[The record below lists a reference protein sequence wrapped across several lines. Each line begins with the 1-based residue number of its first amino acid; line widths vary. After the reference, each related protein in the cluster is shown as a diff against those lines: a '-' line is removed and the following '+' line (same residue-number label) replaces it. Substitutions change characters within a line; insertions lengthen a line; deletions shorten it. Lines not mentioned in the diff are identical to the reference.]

1 MGRQVIDILFRMTEL
16 KLERIIAEIVDNSL
30 DADAK
35 KIKVDFF
42 GINKDES
49 DVGFSV
55 MDNGIGF
62 DSTEQLFNSWE
73 IELKSKTRSE
83 EEIGKYHVGMKLA
96 PLTKY
101 KTIYVVTIIDD
112 EAWITKAENAAK
124 TGKSFNMD
132 SKTHENPTKP
142 EKYKPSD
149 KSIPSYVHE
158 QIKVFG
164 KPKKCEWKTCF
175 IAVDKWRDLL
185 DDGSEAYSDIIE
197 NNYFQKHM
205 VQFLGVTYQL
215 YLEND
220 KNLSISVADTIVNAI
235 DPFWR
240 NYTPNEFQKG
250 LKILNTKLKAS
261 KISGEKIKIKK
272 VIEFNEAMSK
282 FGTFAGKTLKSSV
295 IDGLEITPYV
305 IPQQTARGL
314 IAKIA
319 PNGWDGKSTKP
330 FTGSVQNA
338 PSEVFASDEACG
350 FFFYRGK
357 RLITFGNFYKLN
369 IKANDGNQIRILVKF
384 PSSAEPD
391 SFEVAP
397 NKQRMDYISKE
408 AWEEIFDGFGL
419 KSGSEEWAEPFN
431 QKAPFFLP
439 IEAARKTPKKTKNT
453 GNVFKHNNLAHYPNI
468 LVRNSEDWVK
478 YIKCKK
484 PSDGGC
490 GLLHE
495 KKDLCPEAPCPICTK
510 NNKGC
515 VPGVSCTFKCPYC
528 SKVGIHTGINC
539 PDYCSTCKSSH
550 KGKKCPKIKVCKKC
564 KKDEPDCV
572 CPCDRCGQAK
582 PCALCCSTC
591 AILFT
596 KCPCGKIDSTTTT
609 VGDKTVLKLMSYNK
623 SQNIVMIKE
632 VMKNLGISHKD
643 LK

>member
-1 MGRQVIDILFRMTEL
+1 MARQVPDIIFRMTEL

-42 GINKDES
+42 GIDKDES

-55 MDNGIGF
+55 MDNGNGF
-62 DSTEQLFNSWE
+62 DSIDDLFDSWE
-73 IELKSKTRSE
+73 IERKSKTRSDE
-83 EEIGKYHVGMKLA
+83 EVGKYHVGMKLA

-101 KTIYVVTIIDD
+101 KTIYLITIIDD
-112 EAWITKAENAAK
+112 EAWITKAFNAAK
-124 TGKSFNMD
+124 TGKSFDMD

-149 KSIPSYVHE
+149 KSIPSYVHK
-158 QIKVFG
+158 QIKGFG

-175 IAVDKWRDLL
+175 IAVDKWRDIL

-205 VQFLGVTYQL
+205 VQFLGMTYQL
-215 YLEND
+215 YIESD
-220 KNLSISVADTIVNAI
+220 KKLNISVGDTIVNAI
-235 DPFWR
+235 DPFWI
-240 NYTPNEFQKG
+240 NYTPSEFKKG
-250 LKILNTKLKAS
+250 LKTLNNKLKKS
-261 KISGEKIKIKK
+261 KNAEEKAKIKK
-272 VIEFNEAMSK
+272 VIEFNKAMSK
-282 FGTFAGKTLKSSV
+282 FGTFAGKTLKSSI

-305 IPQQTARGL
+305 IPQQTARGM
-314 IAKIA
+314 IYKIA
-319 PNGWDGKSTKP
+319 PNGWGGDSIKP

-338 PSEVFASDEACG
+338 PSELFASDEACG

-408 AWEEIFDGFGL
+408 AWEEIFDGFGMT
-419 KSGSEEWAEPFN
+419 SGSEEWAEPFN

-439 IEAARKTPKKTKNT
+439 KDKAKDLPKKKIKT
-453 GNVFKHNNLAHYPNI
+453 GNVFKHNKAAHYPNI
-468 LVRNSEDWVK
+468 LVRNSEDWIK
-478 YIKCKK
+478 YIKCYK
-484 PSDGGC
+484 PDKGGC

-495 KKDLCPEAPCPICTK
+495 AADLCPKAPCPICTK

-515 VPGVSCTFKCPYC
+515 VPGVSCTFKCPHCSEVGDHIKTACPNYC
-528 SKVGIHTGINC
+528 PI
-539 PDYCSTCKSSH
+539 CKSSH
-550 KGKKCPKIKVCKKC
+550 KGKKCPKVKVCKTC
-564 KKDEPDCV
+564 KKNEPHCV
-572 CPCDRCGQAK
+572 CPCVRCGQAK
-582 PCALCCSTC
+582 PCTLCCSKC
-591 AILFT
+591 AKLF
-596 KCPCGKIDSTTTT
+596 KNCPCGKIDSTIIST
-609 VGDKTVLKLMSYNK
+609 GDKTVLKLMSYNK
-623 SQNIVMIKE
+623 VENIVKIKE
-632 VMKNLGISHKD
+632 AMAQLGITLTD

>member
-1 MGRQVIDILFRMTEL
+1 MTEL

-35 KIKVDFF
+35 NIKVDFF
-42 GINKDES
+42 EIDKDES

-55 MDNGIGF
+55 MDNGVGF
-62 DSTEQLFNSWE
+62 DSTDQLFESWE
-73 IELKSKTRSE
+73 IERKLKTRSDE
-83 EEIGKYHVGMKLA
+83 EVGKYHVGMKLA

-101 KTIYVVTIIDD
+101 KTIYLVTIIGG
-112 EAWITKAENAAK
+112 ETWITKAFNAAK
-124 TGKSFNMD
+124 TDKPFNMD

-164 KPKKCEWKTCF
+164 KPKKCKWKTCF

-185 DDGSEAYSDIIE
+185 DDGSEAYTDIIE

-215 YLEND
+215 YIEADN
-220 KNLSISVADTIVNAI
+220 NLKISVDNTSVNAI

-240 NYTPNEFQKG
+240 NYTPGEFKNG
-250 LKILNTKLKAS
+250 LKILNSNLKTS
-261 KISGEKIKIKK
+261 KIPKVKKEIKEM
-272 VIEFNEAMSK
+272 IEFNKAMSK

-330 FTGSVQNA
+330 FTGSVQSA

-357 RLITFGNFYKLN
+357 RLITFGDFYKLN

-408 AWEEIFDGFGL
+408 AWEEIFDGFGM

-439 IEAARKTPKKTKNT
+439 SEAAKKRPKRNIKKY
-453 GNVFKHNNLAHYPNI
+453 VFKHNKLAHYPNI
-468 LVRNSEDWVK
+468 LIRNSEDWVK
-478 YIKCKK
+478 YTLCKK
-484 PSDGGC
+484 LADGGC

-495 KKDLCPEAPCPICTK
+495 KKDLCPKAPCPICTK

-515 VPGVSCTFKCPYC
+515 VPGASCTFKCPHC
-528 SKVGIHTGINC
+528 PSVGIHIGVDC
-539 PDYCSTCKSSH
+539 PDYCTICKSSH
-550 KGKKCPKIKVCKKC
+550 KGKKCPNIKVCKKC
-564 KKDEPDCV
+564 KKDEPACV
-572 CPCDRCGQAK
+572 CPCVRCGQAK

-591 AILFT
+591 DILFT
-596 KCPCGKIDSTTTT
+596 KCPCGKIDSTTQT
-609 VGDKTVLKLMSYNK
+609 VGDKTMLKLLSYNK
-623 SQNIVMIKE
+623 SENIAIIKE
-632 VMKNLGISHKD
+632 TMKTLGITHKD